1 MGKIIVQNA
10 GIKLRM
16 AKRFNIGD
24 SVIVDDEDSMLN
36 QKHGFVSGYNE
47 ERGYYVEF
55 KTTITII
62 GGKNVYYS
70 WFKDEQLRDGRGPCL
85 Y

>member
-1 MGKIIVQNA
+1 MV
-10 GIKLRM
+10 
-16 AKRFNIGD
+16 KRFDIGD

-36 QKHGFVSGYNE
+36 QKHGFVLGYNE
-47 ERGYYVEF
+47 DRGYYVEF

-70 WFKDEQLRDGRGPCL
+70 WFKDEQLRDGRGSCL

>member
-1 MGKIIVQNA
+1 MV
-10 GIKLRM
+10 
-16 AKRFNIGD
+16 KRFGIGD

-36 QKHGFVSGYNE
+36 QKYGFVSGYNE

>member
-1 MGKIIVQNA
+1 MV
-10 GIKLRM
+10 
-16 AKRFNIGD
+16 KRFDIGD
-24 SVIVDDEDSMLN
+24 FVIVDDEDSMLN
-36 QKHGFVSGYNE
+36 QKHGVVSEYDE
-47 ERGYYVEF
+47 DRGYYVEF